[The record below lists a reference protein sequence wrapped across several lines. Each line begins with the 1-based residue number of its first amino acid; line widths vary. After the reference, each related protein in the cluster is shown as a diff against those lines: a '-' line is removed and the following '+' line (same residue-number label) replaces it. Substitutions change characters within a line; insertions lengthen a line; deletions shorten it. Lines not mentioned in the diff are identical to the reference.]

1 MRARLALVVL
11 MLLAFLPASAQE
23 SPVTR
28 DQARELL
35 RASLERYGPLPDVNI
50 DFRQSEKQP
59 YNFVGMMTAGLKNS
73 QELEVVVGISDKST
87 ISVHVYPH
95 YQGHYINLDKARD
108 PAGLMRHLLVL
119 NHDHFFYW
127 GADDDHDVFAGY
139 TFTLESGYPDE
150 AMRIV
155 LRSIRA
161 NDDYVGE
168 LRPFID
174 GGAATQ

>member
-1 MRARLALVVL
+1 MRARFVFLVLVLLTALPG
-11 MLLAFLPASAQE
+11 AAQE
-23 SPVTR
+23 APITR

-35 RASLERYGPLPDVNI
+35 RSSLERYGPLPDVNVS
-50 DFRQSEKQP
+50 FHQSEKQP
-59 YNFVGMMTAGLKNS
+59 YNFVGIMTAGLKNS

-95 YQGHYINLDKARD
+95 YKDHYINLDKAQD

-119 NHDHFFYW
+119 NRDHFFFW
-127 GADDDHDVFAGY
+127 GADDDHDVFAAY

-161 NDDYVGE
+161 NDEYVGE
-168 LRPFID
+168 MRPYID
-174 GGAATQ
+174 GSAAP

>member
-11 MLLAFLPASAQE
+11 ILLAFLPASAQE
-23 SPVTR
+23 SPITR
-28 DQARELL
+28 DQTRELL
-35 RASLERYGPLPDVNI
+35 RSSLERYGSLPDVNI
-50 DFRQSEKQP
+50 NFRQSEKQP
-59 YNFVGMMTAGLKNS
+59 YNFVGMMTTGLKNS

-95 YQGHYINLDKARD
+95 YQGHYINLDKAGD
-108 PAGLMRHLLVL
+108 PSGLMRHLLVL

-127 GADDDHDVFAGY
+127 GADNDHDVFAGY

-150 AMRIV
+150 AIRIV

-168 LRPFID
+168 LRPFLD
-174 GGAATQ
+174 GSSTAQ

>member
-1 MRARLALVVL
+1 MRARFVLLVVV
-11 MLLAFLPASAQE
+11 LLAALPGAPQE
-23 SPVTR
+23 APITR
-28 DQARELL
+28 DQTRELL
-35 RASLERYGPLPDVNI
+35 RSSLERYGPLSDVNI
-50 DFRQSEKQP
+50 SFHQSEKQP
-59 YNFVGMMTAGLKNS
+59 YNFVGIMTTGLKNS
-73 QELEVVVGISDKST
+73 QELEVVVGVSDKST

-95 YQGHYINLDKARD
+95 YNSHYINVDKARD
-108 PAGLMRHLLVL
+108 PSGLMLHLLHM

-150 AMRIV
+150 AIRIV

-168 LRPFID
+168 LRPYID
-174 GGAATQ
+174 GSAAAQ